1 MDGKFGT
8 FTLILNQITGVR
20 KVVDKAP
27 EGATVDLVRLKTK
40 FPSIAASVKRIGIKL
55 TLKAGKDKK
64 TGADV
69 VKQHR
74 NECVEFQC
82 LGGVKDVKHSY
93 IPDGDRSTKGAKAA
107 MTTFDFSAMDE
118 EGKPVAR
125 CTNLVMKGKGD
136 EFLSKPLCDDCKG
149 TKEEGGS
156 SLPEDILGALGLD
169 INDVS

>member
-27 EGATVDLVRLKTK
+27 EGTTVDLVRLKAK
-40 FPSIAASVKRIGIKL
+40 YPSIATSVKRIGIKL
-55 TLKAGKDKK
+55 TLKAGTDKK
-64 TGADV
+64 TGAAV

-82 LGGVKDVKHSY
+82 LGGMKDVKHSY
-93 IPDGDRSTKGAKAA
+93 IPEGDRSTKGAKAV
-107 MTTFDFSAMDE
+107 MTTFDFSGQDE
-118 EGKPVAR
+118 EGNPLPR

-149 TKEEGGS
+149 TKDSGGS

-169 INDVS
+169 ISEVS